1 MTFLVGAQRKEG
13 GHDIGS
19 STQQGSSSMKR
30 LAALVSIILLLSSC
44 AATPKAKGIQ
54 EADSHMVANCIFLGS
69 VHAASMWGGCLCQGV
84 GFSSA
89 KNQALN
95 KAAKLGATHIVWL
108 NLESGLAGGFASG
121 RTYRC
126 SD

>member
-1 MTFLVGAQRKEG
+1 
-13 GHDIGS
+13 
-19 STQQGSSSMKR
+19 MKR
-30 LAALVSIILLLSSC
+30 LAFLGLIISLLSSC

-54 EADSHMVANCIFLGS
+54 EADSPVVANCKFLGS

-95 KAAKLGATHIVWL
+95 KAAKLGATHIVWMH
-108 NLESGLAGGFASG
+108 LETGLGGGFASG
-121 RTYRC
+121 RAYHC
-126 SD
+126 AD